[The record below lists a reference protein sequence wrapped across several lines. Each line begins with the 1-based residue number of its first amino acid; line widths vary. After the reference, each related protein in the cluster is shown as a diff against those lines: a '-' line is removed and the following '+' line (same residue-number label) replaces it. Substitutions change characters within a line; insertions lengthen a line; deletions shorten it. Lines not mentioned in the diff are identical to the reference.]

1 MIQFNNHNITAIE
14 YGGHTIKKVYGACS
28 NDPIWEYSEPT
39 PPPTPDIPA
48 NTKFYA
54 QYRTLPDAYIECD
67 GNVLTASEMYNSPMP
82 TAITEIT
89 YAYFGSCA
97 GSIPDYAIGSYG
109 QYLTGTTIENGILR
123 IGNSAFMNTRLKSVV
138 IPPSVATIAQNAFA
152 SDSVDRPSQLTSVT
166 FPTNAVESIRI
177 RENAFSGCTALTSVV
192 LNRVY
197 RLDAGAF
204 RNCYSL
210 TSVTMGDSV
219 SRIEATAFN
228 GCISLAR
235 FTIYTVTPPTI
246 GSQVFDNI
254 PTTIYVPSE
263 SVNAYKTASNW
274 SRYADRIQAII

>member
-39 PPPTPDIPA
+39 PPPIPA

-67 GNVLTASEMYNSPMP
+67 GNILTASEMYNSPMP
-82 TAITEIT
+82 SDITEIT
-89 YAYFGSCA
+89 YAYFAACA
-97 GSIPDYAIGSYG
+97 GSIPDYAIGNYG
-109 QYLTGTTIENGILR
+109 QYLTGTTIENGIVR
-123 IGNSAFMNTRLKSVV
+123 IGNSAFMNTRLESVV

-166 FPTNAVESIRI
+166 FPTNAVELIRI

-192 LNRVY
+192 LNSVY
-197 RLDAGAF
+197 RLDAGSF

-228 GCISLAR
+228 GCTSLTR

-263 SVNAYKTASNW
+263 SVNAYKTATNW
-274 SRYADRIQAII
+274 SRYADRIQAIT